1 MAYHM
6 LRKEKEIV
14 DANVLKKILKSA
26 KYVTLALSL
35 NDQPYLAT
43 LSHGYDEKHNCIYFH
58 CAKEGKK
65 LDYIKA
71 NNTIWGQA
79 MLDYGYVENKC
90 NHHWTSVQFH
100 GRVTLLEEL
109 EDKHRA
115 AECMIR
121 QLEKN
126 PEPLLAKLKSERL
139 KETVFGRIDIAYMSG
154 KKSENTV
161 I

>member
-1 MAYHM
+1 MIYHM
-6 LRKEKEIV
+6 RRREKEIV
-14 DANVLKKILKSA
+14 DAKVLKKILKSA
-26 KYVTLALSL
+26 KHVTLALAL

-43 LSHGYDEKHNCIYFH
+43 LSHGYDEKRNCIYFH

-65 LDYIKA
+65 LDYVKA

-79 MLDYGYVENKC
+79 ILDYGYAEGKC
-90 NHHWTSVQFH
+90 NHRWASVQFQ
-100 GRVTLLEEL
+100 GNVTLLEEL
-109 EDKHRA
+109 EDKHKA

-126 PEPLLAKLKSERL
+126 PEPLLAKLESEKL
-139 KETVFGRIDIAYMSG
+139 KDTVFGRINIVYMSG
-154 KKSENTV
+154 KKSEDIT